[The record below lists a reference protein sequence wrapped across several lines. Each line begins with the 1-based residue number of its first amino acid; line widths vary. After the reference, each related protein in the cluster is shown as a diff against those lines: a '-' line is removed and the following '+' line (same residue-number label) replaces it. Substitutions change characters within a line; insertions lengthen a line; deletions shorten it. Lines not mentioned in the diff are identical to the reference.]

1 MAAPPP
7 YSENPQYAPQGPYP
21 PPQDNYQP
29 AQGSYPPQQP
39 YHVGG
44 YPPQQ
49 DSYKPQQPPPQQPNI
64 ISNNTTTVV
73 TTQPAMVAAVPMIF
87 HEFPVSMQC
96 PSCGAQIV
104 TAVHYDVGTLA
115 WVLCLI
121 MCLFG

>member
-7 YSENPQYAPQGPYP
+7 YSENPQYPQGPYP
-21 PPQDNYQP
+21 PQQQYQPGLYPPPQDQ
-29 AQGSYPPQQP
+29 YPPQE
-39 YHVGG
+39 
-44 YPPQQ
+44 
-49 DSYKPQQPPPQQPNI
+49 PPPQQQNF

-73 TTQPAMVAAVPMIF
+73 TTQPAMVPAVPMIF

-96 PSCGAQIV
+96 PSCNCQIV

>member
-7 YSENPQYAPQGPYP
+7 YSENPQYLPQGPYPPQQPYP
-21 PPQDNYQP
+21 PPQDNNQP
-29 AQGSYPPQQP
+29 PQVPYPPQQP
-39 YHVGG
+39 Y
-44 YPPQQ
+44 Q
-49 DSYKPQQPPPQQPNI
+49 SYQQPPLQQPNI
-64 ISNNTTTVV
+64 VSNNTTTVV

-104 TAVHYDVGTLA
+104 TAVHYDIGTLA

>member
-7 YSENPQYAPQGPYP
+7 AYSEKPQYQYP
-21 PPQDNYQP
+21 PQQP
-29 AQGSYPPQQP
+29 GPYPPQQP
-39 YHVGG
+39 YQQPGGYLPQQGG
-44 YPPQQ
+44 YP
-49 DSYKPQQPPPQQPNI
+49 QPPPPQPGY

-96 PSCGAQIV
+96 PSCQAQIV
-104 TAVHYDVGTLA
+104 TAVHYDVGTFA

-121 MCLFG
+121 MFVTG

>member
-7 YSENPQYAPQGPYP
+7 YSENPQHPQYPQGPYP
-21 PPQDNYQP
+21 PQQQYQPGLYPPPQDQ
-29 AQGSYPPQQP
+29 YPPQE
-39 YHVGG
+39 
-44 YPPQQ
+44 PPLQQ
-49 DSYKPQQPPPQQPNI
+49 QNI

-73 TTQPAMVAAVPMIF
+73 TTQPARVAAVPMIF

-96 PSCGAQIV
+96 PSCNCQIV

>member
-7 YSENPQYAPQGPYP
+7 YSENPQYPPQQPYPPQQQYQAGGYP
-21 PPQDNYQP
+21 PPQDQYQ
-29 AQGSYPPQQP
+29 
-39 YHVGG
+39 
-44 YPPQQ
+44 
-49 DSYKPQQPPPQQPNI
+49 PQQPNL

-73 TTQPAMVAAVPMIF
+73 TTQPAIVAAVPMIF

-96 PSCGAQIV
+96 PSCNAQIV
-104 TAVHYDVGTLA
+104 TAVYYDVGTLA